1 MVGMLG
7 AAIVAGYDEFMEFV
21 VEMLQ
26 LFGAVTAKKMFG
38 GYGLYKDG
46 IMFAL
51 IADDA
56 LYFKVD
62 DVSRNDFTGHGLT
75 PFTYTKNG
83 TQYKMSY
90 YGAPDDVFEDI
101 EVMAEWAEKAFCAAL
116 RANMEKNAH

>member
-1 MVGMLG
+1 MLG
-7 AAIVAGYDEFMEFV
+7 AAIVAAYDEFVEFV

-56 LYFKVD
+56 LYFKAD
-62 DVSRNDFTGHGLT
+62 DVSRSDFIDKGLK
-75 PFTYTKNG
+75 PFIYTKNG

-101 EVMAEWAEKAFCAAL
+101 EVMADWAEKAFSAAL
-116 RANMEKNAH
+116 RANKEKYAH